1 MNIGLLIYDL
11 RSGGAERVLCKWS
24 DLLNEENNIT
34 IYTFDGQTDP
44 EYSYS
49 GKLLVLDLPSRGKNK
64 CKQMLTLVKRCLR
77 LRKQIKQDNIDLLI
91 GFCSTANFPVMF
103 QGVPR
108 IASIRL
114 YSEYFSYRKIY
125 RFLIKH
131 THTALAVQTNRL
143 KNDILLDVGEKYSS
157 KIHVIGNPLDIAL
170 IKEKMKEEPEEKFL
184 ERIRGKKVICFT
196 ASFKTAK
203 NHWNLIKSFNLLHK
217 ESSETVLV
225 LIGGQGEWEE
235 KTRRMVDD
243 SPVNDSVIFVGKTTN
258 PFKYEKYA
266 DVFVLPSITEGIPNV
281 LIEAMAVGLPVI
293 STDCPSGPREILLEN
308 PDMNVTTEGIE
319 RAEYGILVE
328 PFSNVL
334 DFDINHITKQNIVLY
349 NAMKELLF
357 DKKLNDYYRHQANY
371 RTQKYDMTA
380 YKKELC
386 SFIKKARRPW
396 EEILCGRKRKKYY
409 I

>member
-34 IYTFDGQTDP
+34 IYTFDGQADP

-49 GKLLVLDLPSRGKNK
+49 GKLSVLDLPSRGKNK
-64 CKQMLTLVKRCLR
+64 VKQMLTLVKRYLR
-77 LRKQIKQDNIDLLI
+77 LRKQIKQDNIDLLVS
-91 GFCSTANFPVMF
+91 FCSTANFPAMF
-103 QGVPR
+103 QRVPR

-114 YSEYFSYRKIY
+114 YSEYFSYRRIY
-125 RFLIKH
+125 RFLIKR

-157 KIHVIGNPLDIAL
+157 KIHVIGNPLDTEL
-170 IKEKMKEEPEEKFL
+170 IKEKMKEEPEGEFL

-217 ESSETVLV
+217 DMPETVLV
-225 LIGGQGEWEE
+225 LIGGQGELEE
-235 KTRRMVDD
+235 KIRRMVDY
-243 SPVNDSVIFVGKTTN
+243 SPIKDSVIFVGKTTN

-266 DVFVLPSITEGIPNV
+266 DAFVLPSITEGIPNV

-293 STDCPSGPREILLEN
+293 STDCPSGPREILSEI
-308 PDMNVTTEGIE
+308 PVFDTKCSGAEKM
-319 RAEYGILVE
+319 EYGILVE
-328 PFSNVL
+328 TFSNVPNF
-334 DFDINHITKQNIVLY
+334 DFEELTDQNFYLY
-349 NAMKELLF
+349 KAIREM
-357 DKKLNDYYRHQANY
+357 LNDNNLNQHYRMMSQIKTEQYNLENYKNKLKDIVNEVISHQ
-371 RTQKYDMTA
+371 
-380 YKKELC
+380 
-386 SFIKKARRPW
+386 
-396 EEILCGRKRKKYY
+396 
-409 I
+409 

>member
-34 IYTFDGQTDP
+34 IYTFDGQADP

-49 GKLLVLDLPSRGKNK
+49 GKLSVLDLPSRGKNK
-64 CKQMLTLVKRCLR
+64 VKQMLTLIKRYLS
-77 LRKQIKQDNIDLLI
+77 LRKQIKQDNIDLLVS
-91 GFCSTANFPVMF
+91 FCSTANFPAMF
-103 QGVPR
+103 QRVPR

-131 THTALAVQTNRL
+131 TQTALAVQTNRL

-157 KIHVIGNPLDIAL
+157 KIHVIGNPLDTEL
-170 IKEKMKEEPEEKFL
+170 IKEKMKEEPEGEFL

-217 ESSETVLV
+217 EMSETVLV
-225 LIGGQGEWEE
+225 LIGGQGELEE

-243 SPVNDSVIFVGKTTN
+243 SPINDSVIFVGKTTN

-293 STDCPSGPREILLEN
+293 STDCPSGPREILSEI
-308 PDMNVTTEGIE
+308 PVFDTKCSG
-319 RAEYGILVE
+319 AEKMKYGILVE
-328 PFSNVL
+328 TFSNVPNF
-334 DFDINHITKQNIVLY
+334 DFEELTDQNLY
-349 NAMKELLF
+349 LYKAIREM
-357 DKKLNDYYRHQANY
+357 LNDNNLNQHYRMMSQIKTEQYNLENYKNKLKDIVNEVISHQ
-371 RTQKYDMTA
+371 
-380 YKKELC
+380 
-386 SFIKKARRPW
+386 
-396 EEILCGRKRKKYY
+396 
-409 I
+409 

>member
-34 IYTFDGQTDP
+34 IYTFDGQADP

-49 GKLLVLDLPSRGKNK
+49 GKLSVLDLPSRGKNK
-64 CKQMLTLVKRCLR
+64 VKQMLTLVKRYLR
-77 LRKQIKQDNIDLLI
+77 LRKQIKQDNIDLLVS
-91 GFCSTANFPVMF
+91 FCSTANFPAMF
-103 QGVPR
+103 QRVPR

-125 RFLIKH
+125 RFLIKR

-157 KIHVIGNPLDIAL
+157 KIHVIGNPLDTEL
-170 IKEKMKEEPEEKFL
+170 IKEKMKEEPEEEFL

-203 NHWNLIKSFNLLHK
+203 NHWNLIKSFCLLHK
-217 ESSETVLV
+217 DMPETVLV
-225 LIGGQGEWEE
+225 LIGGQGELEE
-235 KTRRMVDD
+235 RIHRMVDD
-243 SPVNDSVIFVGKTTN
+243 SPIKNSVIFVGKTTN
-258 PFKYEKYA
+258 PFKYEKYVDA
-266 DVFVLPSITEGIPNV
+266 FVLPSITEGIPNV

-308 PDMNVTTEGIE
+308 LDMNVTTEGIE

-328 PFSNVL
+328 PFSNVI

-349 NAMKELLF
+349 NAMKALLS
-357 DKKLNDYYRHQANY
+357 DKKLNDYYRYQANY
-371 RTQKYDMTA
+371 RTQKYDMKA
-380 YKKELC
+380 YKKELY
-386 SFIKKARRPW
+386 SLIKKARRP
-396 EEILCGRKRKKYY
+396 
-409 I
+409 